1 MPAQVRS
8 RGPHRGGLIRGWI
21 LSKQDGGKGLQR
33 GRAVNRSSLSFVDHQ
48 LTEGK
53 SVRGGGSHPPRKEM
67 PGLGLGSQW
76 PEAACRGLGS
86 RAGETYE

>member
-33 GRAVNRSSLSFVDHQ
+33 GRAVNRSLSFVDHQ
-48 LTEGK
+48 LPEGK
-53 SVRGGGSHPPRKEM
+53 SVTGGLICLGKKC
-67 PGLGLGSQW
+67 PGLV
-76 PEAACRGLGS
+76 
-86 RAGETYE
+86 

>member
-33 GRAVNRSSLSFVDHQ
+33 GRAVNRTSLSFVDHQ

-53 SVRGGGSHPPRKEM
+53 SVRGGGLIRLGKKC
-67 PGLGLGSQW
+67 PGLV
-76 PEAACRGLGS
+76 
-86 RAGETYE
+86 